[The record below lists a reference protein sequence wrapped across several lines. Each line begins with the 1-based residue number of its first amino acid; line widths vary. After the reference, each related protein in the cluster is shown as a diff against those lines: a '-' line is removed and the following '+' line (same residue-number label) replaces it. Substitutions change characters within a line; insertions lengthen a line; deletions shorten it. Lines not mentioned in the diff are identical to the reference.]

1 MRLLEF
7 SVGRG
12 AGISSKALQMV
23 SNQEKRT

>member
-12 AGISSKALQMV
+12 AGISSKAPKIV
-23 SNQEKRT
+23 FNEKKGT